1 MRPDKEGLAWV
12 MVSTSSSKDPQS
24 PNVRVSKFLLAA
36 YLATL
41 LIGLVAIIAAFLD
54 LMISGRYL
62 PSRDWLYYSR
72 PIAYVVLGTWFISI
86 FIAMSHV
93 SKHKDTNAYVD
104 GIFMAIIFVG
114 FFLIPVAN
122 LFHRIIPAYI
132 ASVAGDDVKHS
143 YRVITADGKSDKWC
157 RNPVEIEGMP
167 PMIELCDVTTG
178 FRAKLSPGQT
188 IIFGGQGTWM
198 GLYVDHMLPH

>member
-1 MRPDKEGLAWV
+1 MWPDKEGLVWV
-12 MVSTSSSKDPQS
+12 MVGTSSSTDPQS
-24 PNVRVSKFLLAA
+24 PNVRVSKILLAA

-41 LIGLVAIIAAFLD
+41 LIGLVAFIAAFLS
-54 LMISGRYL
+54 LLISGRYL
-62 PSRDWLYYSR
+62 PSRDWLHYSR

-86 FIAMSHV
+86 FIAMSHA
-93 SKHKDTNAYVD
+93 SKHKDANAYVD

-114 FFLIPVAN
+114 FFFIPVAN

-167 PMIELCDVTTG
+167 PMIELCDVTTS
-178 FRAKLSPGQT
+178 FRAKPSPGQT